1 MLNTSSISPLLK
13 TLQSPPGGDHTGPI
27 PVAAASYLQLIAKEC
42 PPMYEKHLPEL
53 LICIG
58 QQKNERLVEV
68 ALQALASV
76 CKYDQTLAPKDK

>member
-1 MLNTSSISPLLK
+1 
-13 TLQSPPGGDHTGPI
+13 
-27 PVAAASYLQLIAKEC
+27 
-42 PPMYEKHLPEL
+42 MYEKHLPEL

-76 CKYDQTLAPKDK
+76 CRYDQTLAPKDK